1 MSARSRT
8 LAGCV
13 LALLGL
19 ALPGLAGG
27 DLASDP
33 RAGQPRRAA
42 AHAVADDAREVAR
55 LLAIRCARCHGAGA
69 DDRKAL
75 RDWDQAHDLAATVAA
90 GLVVVPG
97 EPLDSDLF
105 LVCDD
110 GDMPPEGEPEAA
122 LSTEELALLERWIAA
137 GAPLPA
143 DVPEEAETPAAGG
156 NQDTAAPPEEL
167 PGAEAPVNGAT
178 AAPAQVPEQTP
189 PPVSARH
196 RGARDW
202 LSFAGRWHVLVLHFP
217 VVLIVLASLGALRR
231 GLPGPLTRLHLDLAV
246 PMSIVTAATGWILAE
261 STSGDLELHRWLG
274 VATAVLTAATAV
286 AVRRASEERSGPWR
300 LLLVVTLF
308 LMLSAAHG
316 GGELVHGEDWLRMP
330 LDP

>member
-8 LAGCV
+8 LAGGV

-19 ALPGLAGG
+19 ALPGHAETG
-27 DLASDP
+27 LASGHGAEHLRP
-33 RAGQPRRAA
+33 VAGRA
-42 AHAVADDAREVAR
+42 ADDAREVAR

-69 DDRKAL
+69 EDRKAL

-137 GAPLPA
+137 GAPLPVA
-143 DVPEEAETPAAGG
+143 APEEAETPAALGT
-156 NQDTAAPPEEL
+156 QDSVAPPAVP
-167 PGAEAPVNGAT
+167 PGVEAPVGDAT
-178 AAPAQVPEQTP
+178 SPAEQEHETTPQPAQV
-189 PPVSARH
+189 RH

-217 VVLIVLASLGALRR
+217 VVLIVLASLGAARR
-231 GLPGPLTRLHLDLAV
+231 GLPGPMTRLHLDLAV
-246 PMSIVTAATGWILAE
+246 PASVVTAATGWILAE

-286 AVRRASEERSGPWR
+286 AVRRANEERSGPWR
-300 LLLVVTLF
+300 LLLIVTLF